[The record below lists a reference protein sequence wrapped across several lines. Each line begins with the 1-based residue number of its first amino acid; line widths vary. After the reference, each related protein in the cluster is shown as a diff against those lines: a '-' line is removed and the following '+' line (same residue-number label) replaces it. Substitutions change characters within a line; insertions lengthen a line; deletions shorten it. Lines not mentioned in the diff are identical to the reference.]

1 MKSRKASE
9 TISITTKVVLPNDIN
24 TLGNLFG
31 GQLLAW
37 MDEIASVSAHRHCK
51 RVVVTASVNHVSFQK
66 PINHASIVT
75 LEAKVSRS
83 FSSSME
89 IFVDVFVE
97 DPVTGERAK
106 CNEAIYTFVAVDQNG
121 GPIQVPELIP
131 ETSEEKNRFEGA
143 LRRKQL
149 SLILAGKMKPSEAT
163 ELKKLFFE
171 ESLLDRLD
179 YIICSHL
186 TTPIINMNGVMEILR
201 LCKVLRMI
209 EDTIIQ
215 MLHDYLG
222 LVLGR
227 LIQYQTGFMLRTFP
241 NYLFMTNT
249 ALELLKIF

>member
-1 MKSRKASE
+1 MKSRKPSD
-9 TISITTKVVLPNDIN
+9 TLSITTKVVLPNDTN

-83 FSSSME
+83 FNSSME

-97 DPVTGERAK
+97 DPVTGERSK

-131 ETSEEKNRFEGA
+131 ETEEEKNRFEGA

-149 SLILAGKMKPSEAT
+149 SLILAGKMKPSDAT

-171 ESLLDRLD
+171 E
-179 YIICSHL
+179 
-186 TTPIINMNGVMEILR
+186 
-201 LCKVLRMI
+201 
-209 EDTIIQ
+209 
-215 MLHDYLG
+215 
-222 LVLGR
+222 
-227 LIQYQTGFMLRTFP
+227 
-241 NYLFMTNT
+241 
-249 ALELLKIF
+249 